1 MSHATV
7 LDLIEQIK
15 KLPEEERGLLESLL
29 AREEESEWNRQA
41 AEARRAARDK
51 GIDQEIIDQAV
62 QAVRR
67 GG

>member
-15 KLPEEERGLLESLL
+15 KLPEEERILLESLL
-29 AREEESEWNRQA
+29 ARDEESEWNRQA
-41 AEARRAARDK
+41 AEARRAARDN

-62 QAVRR
+62 HAVRR